1 MKNNNIEIGSVVFI
15 LNPAPPQLVPCVIE
29 EQVITKRS
37 DGVSRKHVGRLS
49 NSKNITLESIEKN
62 WFCSLEEAREYL
74 TSEANKLI
82 DSVIESGGKKAE
94 EAFGAQDDHKAQE
107 ELTDSNGPESKKST
121 VKSSRRSR
129 KKTAEKITDK
139 IQVDLDG
146 GIVANVTLPEALK

>member
-74 TSEANKLI
+74 T
-82 DSVIESGGKKAE
+82 ESTE
-94 EAFGAQDDHKAQE
+94 
-107 ELTDSNGPESKKST
+107 
-121 VKSSRRSR
+121 
-129 KKTAEKITDK
+129 
-139 IQVDLDG
+139 
-146 GIVANVTLPEALK
+146 